1 MLTVST
7 SPGLAAKWLVP
18 RLEKFRERPPDLALR
33 IDASMGLVD
42 FAREDVHL
50 ALRYGRGR
58 YPGLHTELL
67 MRSEVFPVCAPGLLH
82 GPRGL
87 REPEDLQHHALIHD
101 ETLARDSSCP
111 DWAMWLRAAGVTG
124 IDPGRGVRFNQVALA
139 LDAAAAGRGVVLTR
153 DIFAPDD
160 LVAGRLVRPV
170 GAGMR
175 RRSAS
180 ERVRVRRRTAA
191 APLALARGLELPARR
206 HDVTT
211 PRRADRR
218 DVAGLHQHSGEGS
231 DRVIVR
237 ALIGSARPWIERG
250 QIHLRWN
257 AGKQA
262 DELARLGRRIVDA
275 LQHHILE
282 RDAP

>member
-18 RLEKFRERPPDLALR
+18 RLEKFRERHPDIDLR
-33 IDASMGLVD
+33 VDASMGLVD

-82 GPRGL
+82 GARGL
-87 REPEDLQHHALIHD
+87 GEPEDLQPHALIHD
-101 ETLARDSSCP
+101 ESLARDSSCP

-153 DIFAPDD
+153 DIFAADD
-160 LVAGRLVRPV
+160 LVAGRLVRPF
-170 GAGMR
+170 GAGMPVDFAVYLVLPPALVGLPKVKLFR
-175 RRSAS
+175 DRVFEEGGPPRPGADRPVSADA
-180 ERVRVRRRTAA
+180 TAA
-191 APLALARGLELPARR
+191 RG
-206 HDVTT
+206 
-211 PRRADRR
+211 
-218 DVAGLHQHSGEGS
+218 
-231 DRVIVR
+231 
-237 ALIGSARPWIERG
+237 
-250 QIHLRWN
+250 
-257 AGKQA
+257 GK
-262 DELARLGRRIVDA
+262 GRRNAAPVR
-275 LQHHILE
+275 E
-282 RDAP
+282 RAGPRPAPHRSPAPCARSRT